1 MMFTGF
7 LFTGDG
13 SKPFQQYIAE
23 LLNHNIPVLIYAGDK
38 DYICN
43 WLGNHAWSNE
53 LEWINKRRYQRR
65 MLRPW
70 VSKETGEELGQVKN
84 YGPFTFLRIYDAGHM
99 VPYDQPEASLEMV
112 NSWISGN
119 RGFSDL
125 STLENA
131 S

>member
-1 MMFTGF
+1 
-7 LFTGDG
+7 
-13 SKPFQQYIAE
+13 
-23 LLNHNIPVLIYAGDK
+23 
-38 DYICN
+38 
-43 WLGNHAWSNE
+43 
-53 LEWINKRRYQRR
+53 

-119 RGFSDL
+119 RAFSDL